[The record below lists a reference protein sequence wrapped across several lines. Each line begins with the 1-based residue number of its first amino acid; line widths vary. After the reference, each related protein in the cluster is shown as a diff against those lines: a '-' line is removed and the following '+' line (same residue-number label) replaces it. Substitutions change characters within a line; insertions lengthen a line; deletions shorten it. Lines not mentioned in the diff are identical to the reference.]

1 MGQPKY
7 CEIKSLGYS
16 WKLWLQSQSWNL
28 SNSQKFTETKPQ
40 NKKKVKWHQP
50 PLVFVEDT
58 SERVVLQTNTFS
70 SNAPPKCASQSKANK
85 HMGNKLR
92 HLTREEKK
100 GRYTQQLWKSSRA
113 TYPEVGKR
121 HRILDRNVF
130 QRQQRTGCRIYLI
143 ILKNPENVRALR
155 NN

>member
-70 SNAPPKCASQSKANK
+70 SNPPKVGFTKQGKQTHGKQAKTPYKRGKERKIHTAAMEKLKSNISRGGQEAQDSRQKCISKTTADRLPDISDYTEKPRKCQSFK
-85 HMGNKLR
+85 
-92 HLTREEKK
+92 E
-100 GRYTQQLWKSSRA
+100 
-113 TYPEVGKR
+113 
-121 HRILDRNVF
+121 
-130 QRQQRTGCRIYLI
+130 
-143 ILKNPENVRALR
+143 
-155 NN
+155 